1 MLKEQRCEYLQ
12 SFNNTLI
19 SSVSALASKVLKTR
33 NEKIIFFYYVFTC
46 KVSSLQSVDNDTMS
60 VTDGSQ

>member
-1 MLKEQRCEYLQ
+1 MLQEQRCEYLQ

-19 SSVSALASKVLKTR
+19 SSVSALASKVLKTS
-33 NEKIIFFYYVFTC
+33 NEKIIFFYYVFTS

-60 VTDGSQ
+60 VTDGS